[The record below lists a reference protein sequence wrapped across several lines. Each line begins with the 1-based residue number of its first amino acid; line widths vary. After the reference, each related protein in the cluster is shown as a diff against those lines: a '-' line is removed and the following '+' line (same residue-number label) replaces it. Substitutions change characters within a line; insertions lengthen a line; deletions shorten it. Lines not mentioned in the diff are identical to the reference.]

1 MDVRVGPQRRLSTKE
16 LMLLN
21 CGCLREQF
29 ESGNGSNEEL
39 IKEAVQLLV
48 KSR

>member
-1 MDVRVGPQRRLSTKE
+1 
-16 LMLLN
+16 
-21 CGCLREQF
+21 